1 MIVHRSKVALIYGFD
16 EKEKEVIE
24 DIAKQHHLH
33 KVSVVEQTMAGM
45 QVGDILAGM
54 APSGVQADVPREK
67 VILFNDMSDEE
78 IEKYI
83 GHLRREF
90 KPLPILAVVTETSEK
105 WTFDYLVEHLVE
117 EREKF
122 IAASKK

>member
-1 MIVHRSKVALIYGFD
+1 MHRSKVALIYGFD
-16 EKEKEVIE
+16 EKEKEIIE
-24 DIAKQHHLH
+24 EIAKQHHLH
-33 KVSVVEQTMAGM
+33 RVSAVEEAMAGM
-45 QVGDILAGM
+45 KVEDILAGGEPAG
-54 APSGVQADVPREK
+54 APAPMPAEK

-105 WTFDYLVEHLVE
+105 WTFDYLVEHLIE